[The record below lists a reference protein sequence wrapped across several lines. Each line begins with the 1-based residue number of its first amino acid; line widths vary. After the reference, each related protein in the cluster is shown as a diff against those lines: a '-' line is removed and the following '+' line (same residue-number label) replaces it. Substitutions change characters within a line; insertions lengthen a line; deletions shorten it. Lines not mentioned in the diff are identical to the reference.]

1 MPQCRFC
8 LEDADEDQ
16 LIAPCNCDGSH
27 KFVHQECLAEWRRGR
42 FPGARRRCNVCNAKW
57 TTKPPPRAE
66 REFFARAVKTAP
78 RYRPAARDVA
88 HAAALRALLQSAGGL
103 IAQAPRRAEAEAE
116 ALQGDD
122 AILTWATDA
131 NAAAARAREAA
142 EAPAPA
148 PAPTMREPGGFAYQS
163 VVRKK
168 CERAKMPGH
177 FCDQCQ
183 GFIDATKDQ
192 LSDAD
197 VKKLQDECSRHK
209 AYHPPPGT
217 PEGFWEL
224 SFMDSQEKRKQDSLD
239 AF

>member
-27 KFVHQECLAEWRRGR
+27 KYVHAECLAEWRRGR

-103 IAQAPRRAEAEAE
+103 IAQAP
-116 ALQGDD
+116 
-122 AILTWATDA
+122 
-131 NAAAARAREAA
+131 
-142 EAPAPA
+142 
-148 PAPTMREPGGFAYQS
+148 
-163 VVRKK
+163 
-168 CERAKMPGH
+168 GH
-177 FCDQCQ
+177 
-183 GFIDATKDQ
+183 
-192 LSDAD
+192 
-197 VKKLQDECSRHK
+197 
-209 AYHPPPGT
+209 
-217 PEGFWEL
+217 
-224 SFMDSQEKRKQDSLD
+224 
-239 AF
+239 